1 MAARSFSFDL
11 IEEQML
17 KGALQL
23 VQRSLERKLS
33 SGISDGVKAAYR
45 VELEA
50 VRKLLTKF

>member
-1 MAARSFSFDL
+1 MAVKAL
-11 IEEQML
+11 EPIEEAMV

-23 VQRSLERKLS
+23 VMKSLERKLA

-50 VRKLLTKF
+50 VRRVLTKFS